1 MNRYCYYYT
10 IIGIRDFPTVHSN
23 IAQAY
28 TYTFIFLYWK
38 LDFQSLEK
46 KKNFVSYYSYIL
58 FLPELEIIF
67 LMIFIF
73 LKDFQDLGN

>member
-46 KKNFVSYYSYIL
+46 KKIL
-58 FLPELEIIF
+58 
-67 LMIFIF
+67 
-73 LKDFQDLGN
+73 